1 MVFCDNC
8 GHALKPTAK
17 FCAKCG
23 TKIDEMPKK
32 EKPSISQEDFI
43 KKYYGD
49 KIFDRISEILKSSE
63 IGDEDILFSISKK
76 IKKKKEIDA
85 DDIQYLMDCSEEL
98 DKKEGKGTTS
108 QDTGQPTTESKDWR
122 VRKTQPDETDTHYE
136 AVMRENYGH
145 TKKQSGRFK
154 KFAIGCGIFMVA
166 LVILAGFGSSNT
178 EPIASNVTYEPDN
191 ATTPS
196 DIPPEYQPSGNPI
209 IHEILEKEFDPL
221 IVATAKENIPP
232 IQELSKF
239 VLKECR
245 DVNSYSDYRVFALAV
260 AANEGT
266 LIETIY
272 SIAEVLAILEKDGYD
287 EHPEVGP
294 LIKETKSLSLEASY
308 CIDDLLMR
316 YGN

>member
-1 MVFCDNC
+1 MVFCDDC
-8 GHALKPTAK
+8 GHELKPTAK
-17 FCAKCG
+17 FCTNCG
-23 TKIDEMPKK
+23 TKINEIPEK

-49 KIFDRISEILKSSE
+49 KIFDRIDEILKSSE
-63 IGDEDILFSISKK
+63 IGLYDIAIDEKYIKSIYEKL
-76 IKKKKEIDA
+76 KKKKEIEVDE
-85 DDIQYLMDCSEEL
+85 IQYLMDCSEEL

-122 VRKTQPDETDTHYE
+122 VRQTQPDETDTQYE
-136 AVMRENYGH
+136 ATMRAGFGH
-145 TKKQSGRFK
+145 TKKQSGKFK
-154 KFAIGCGIFMVA
+154 KFAIVCGIFMVA
-166 LVILAGFGSSNT
+166 LVILAGFGSSN
-178 EPIASNVTYEPDN
+178 D
-191 ATTPS
+191 ATSGTPADPTS
-196 DIPPEYQPSGNPI
+196 TYQPPT
-209 IHEILEKEFDPL
+209 LDTKKEFDPL
-221 IVATAKENIPP
+221 IVASARENIPQM
-232 IQELSKF
+232 QELSKF

-260 AANEGT
+260 AADEGT

-272 SIAEVLAILEKDGYD
+272 SIAEVLAILEKNGYD